1 MPQIDQNELVARIE
15 WNENIHVD
23 ENNRRVDDLM
33 KQVDD
38 RVTEHAAYVG
48 MQDYILNGGSELSSN
63 RSGTLFQDGKAIR
76 NLFIAGIIREGDKRE
91 ISVGCGYFL
100 TSRNNL

>member
-1 MPQIDQNELVARIE
+1 MSWRRNVCRRLTMNELVARIE

-38 RVTEHAAYVG
+38 RVTEHTAYVG
-48 MQDYILNGGSELSSN
+48 MQDYILNGGQRTFIY
-63 RSGTLFQDGKAIR
+63 RSGTLF
-76 NLFIAGIIREGDKRE
+76 
-91 ISVGCGYFL
+91 
-100 TSRNNL
+100 